1 MHRVLISEGSSLS
14 ARQIITAL
22 GMAGYRIGVC
32 DPNPRCLGRYS
43 RYVTQYYRSPAAG
56 REPERYFDF
65 VAGVLRRDHWEV
77 LLPAHEQAFLFAR
90 ERSKLPPT
98 AALASAEFLSFIQ
111 VQGKSALTRTLARL
125 ELPQP
130 AAHIVKTQQELMAES
145 SFPFYLKADYGTA
158 ATHVW
163 CIHNAE
169 ELQTE
174 VAELVT
180 SGLVDGVREFVVQE
194 AVAGPLERVQAV
206 FDRGRLVACHVY
218 RQVLA
223 GPGGGDIAKIQVDG
237 AAVRQ
242 YVERLGEAL
251 NWSGAL
257 SLDYILR
264 EEDERPVFIDANPRL
279 VEPMNAVFSGVNL
292 AEILV
297 RVSLGEEPKGP
308 DEHPQRRANTHA
320 ADGVARRGGAE
331 EEPVRRARRADTR
344 FDRPGRLQRQPRGAF
359 AAGNRSQMPVSARQ
373 CAGAAVAKTGCG
385 RLDSREHDRR
395 VFHEPVSS
403 GEARARVIFFSI
415 ASRIR

>member
-308 DEHPQRRANTHA
+308 TNTRSGVRTHMLLMALLGAAERR
-320 ADGVARRGGAE
+320 RS
-331 EEPVRRARRADTR
+331 R
-344 FDRPGRLQRQPRGAF
+344 FDVLGALIRVLTGRGVYK
-359 AAGNRSQMPVSARQ
+359 G
-373 CAGAAVAKTGCG
+373 
-385 RLDSREHDRR
+385 SREELLPLGIDRKCLFPLANVLVR
-395 VFHEPVSS
+395 LLLKPAAAASIHESTIAAYSMSPSVA
-403 GEARARVIFFSI
+403 ARLARG
-415 ASRIR
+415 